1 MKTQIKRKIPKRVK
15 VKVRNFMTLERAKKE
30 YGDTHIV
37 TEGECLGHKCIC
49 LTPKAETRAAWENAK
64 KSCVCREN
72 CHCESGDKA
81 TDNVETV
88 EKDISYDSLLRIAR
102 EYYLPTPVDKNS
114 GLSFIIEENSLYI
127 ETVKINK
134 EKGTIAVFRYYENG
148 SVREII
154 DPAIVAKAVQTLY
167 ILFMEQKY
175 MVDKEVNDGFDRVKN
190 NFYKNLYSGAYS
202 ILEARRNDVK
212 RSVVVEIKDNNIKVC
227 TITFYEDRSYIIA
240 G

>member
-1 MKTQIKRKIPKRVK
+1 MKTQIKRIIPKRVK
-15 VKVRNFMTLERAKKE
+15 VKVRN
-30 YGDTHIV
+30 
-37 TEGECLGHKCIC
+37 C
-49 LTPKAETRAAWENAK
+49 LTPKAETRAAWENEK
-64 KSCVCREN
+64 KSCVCCEN

-81 TDNVETV
+81 TDNVETA
-88 EKDISYDSLLRIAR
+88 EKDISYDSLQRIAR
-102 EYYLPTPVDKNS
+102 EYYLPTPVDENS
-114 GLSFIIEENSLYI
+114 GTTFIIEENSLYI
-127 ETVKINK
+127 ETLKINK

-190 NFYKNLYSGAYS
+190 NFYKNLYSGAYF

-212 RSVVVEIKDNNIKVC
+212 RSVVVEIKDNNIKEC
-227 TITFYEDRSYIIA
+227 TVMFYEDGSYIIA

>member
-1 MKTQIKRKIPKRVK
+1 MKTQIKRNIPKRVRVK
-15 VKVRNFMTLERAKKE
+15 VKVRN
-30 YGDTHIV
+30 
-37 TEGECLGHKCIC
+37 C
-49 LTPKAETRAAWENAK
+49 LTPKAETRAAWENEK
-64 KSCVCREN
+64 KDCVCREN
-72 CHCESGDKA
+72 CHCENDTMTPNPKIK
-81 TDNVETV
+81 TNNVETF
-88 EKDISYDSLLRIAR
+88 EEDISYDSLQRIAR
-102 EYYLPTPVDKNS
+102 EYYLPTPVDINS

-190 NFYKNLYSGAYS
+190 NFYKNLYSGAYF

-227 TITFYEDRSYIIA
+227 TVMFYEDGSYRI
-240 G
+240 GGLPCTKK